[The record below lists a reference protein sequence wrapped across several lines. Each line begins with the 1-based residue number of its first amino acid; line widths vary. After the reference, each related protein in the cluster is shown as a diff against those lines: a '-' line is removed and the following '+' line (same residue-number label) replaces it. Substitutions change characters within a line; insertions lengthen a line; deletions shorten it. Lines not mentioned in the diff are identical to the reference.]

1 MIEWIYQASIQ
12 SLNREQVPQATKTIV
27 QDCANQW
34 LSSVAEYRL
43 RHLYETTESI
53 TKLKKSN
60 CVRIWRLSLD

>member
-34 LSSVAEYRL
+34 LSSVAEY
-43 RHLYETTESI
+43 
-53 TKLKKSN
+53 
-60 CVRIWRLSLD
+60 